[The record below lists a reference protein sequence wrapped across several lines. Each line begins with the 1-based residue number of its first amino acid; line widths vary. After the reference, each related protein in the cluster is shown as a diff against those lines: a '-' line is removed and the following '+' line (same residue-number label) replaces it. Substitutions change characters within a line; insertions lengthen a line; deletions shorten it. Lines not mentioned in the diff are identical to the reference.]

1 MRGIMIDKTP
11 PTSPNNPSDH
21 VGPQPG
27 PHLNVPESY
36 QKAGFTED
44 DYKKYMNN
52 LVKNITQDM
61 SKVSNKAIQAL
72 KEQRQKIESGEA

>member
-1 MRGIMIDKTP
+1 MTDPI
-11 PTSPNNPSDH
+11 SPKPSGGQPEH

-27 PHLNVPESY
+27 PHLKVPESY

-44 DYKKYMNN
+44 DYKKYMNEV
-52 LVKNITQDM
+52 VKGISQDM

-72 KEQRQKIESGEA
+72 KEQRQKIESGEQ